1 MAQNGILNALQ
12 AASNVAAD
20 NVAFPVDALAWLLR
34 KAGVPVPANPVMG
47 SDWLRE
53 RGLTAPVEPGWSKV
67 AGETVGLVSPA
78 MVSQF
83 GPQIA
88 RGLIKGGENL
98 AAPRTLNP
106 QTGAIVWHGSP
117 HKFDKFDSSK
127 IGTGEGAQD

>member
-34 KAGVPVPANPVMG
+34 KAGVPVPANPVLG

-83 GPQIA
+83 GPHIRLGGVQVHQI
-88 RGLIKGGENL
+88 LGGEPAL
-98 AAPRTLNP
+98 LRYASLSEVRC
-106 QTGAIVWHGSP
+106 
-117 HKFDKFDSSK
+117 SSQ
-127 IGTGEGAQD
+127 ILERL